1 MKIIKVIIA
10 IIFFSISLSAQSA
23 YDIVKKS
30 DSKLRSANSYAK
42 IKITAI
48 RPSWSKEMVIKSWT
62 KNSNYSVAL
71 VISPAK
77 ERGIVFLRRDKEV
90 WNYVPA
96 ISRTIK
102 LPPSMMTQ
110 GWMGTD
116 LTNDDMIKQ
125 SSILVDYN
133 HKIEGE
139 EIIQGKNTWRIALT
153 PKENA
158 AVVWGKI
165 ILWIDKED
173 YNQLRGEYYDED
185 NFLINKL
192 ISSNI
197 KKFDGRSIPSHIEF
211 IPEDNPGN
219 KTIIDY
225 LELNFKIKIPEEY
238 FKTRYM
244 KRLR

>member
-1 MKIIKVIIA
+1 MKLIKIILPVLLLSSGI
-10 IIFFSISLSAQSA
+10 SAQNA

-30 DSKLRSANSYAK
+30 DDKLRSATSFAK
-42 IKITAI
+42 IKITAV
-48 RPSWSKEMVIKSWT
+48 RPSWSKEMIIKTWT

-71 VISPAK
+71 VTSPAK
-77 ERGIVFLRRDKEV
+77 EKGIVFLRRDKEV
-90 WNYVPA
+90 WNYVPS

-133 HKIEGE
+133 HKIAGE
-139 EIIQGKNTWRIALT
+139 ELIDGHNTWKIVLT

-158 AVVWGKI
+158 AVIWGKI
-165 ILWIDKED
+165 IMWIDKEE

-192 ISSNI
+192 IGSNI
-197 KKFDGRSIPSHIEF
+197 KEFDGRKIPSHMEF

-219 KTIIDY
+219 KTLIDY
-225 LELNFKIKIPEEY
+225 LELNFNTKIPEKY
-238 FKTRYM
+238 FTTSYM

>member
-1 MKIIKVIIA
+1 MKLIKIILPVLLLSSGI
-10 IIFFSISLSAQSA
+10 SAQNA

-30 DSKLRSANSYAK
+30 DDKLRSATSFAK
-42 IKITAI
+42 IKITAV
-48 RPSWSKEMVIKSWT
+48 RPSWSKEMIIKTWT

-71 VISPAK
+71 VTSPAK
-77 ERGIVFLRRDKEV
+77 EKGIVFLRRDKEV
-90 WNYVPA
+90 WNYVPS

-133 HKIEGE
+133 HKIAGE
-139 EIIQGKNTWRIALT
+139 ELIDGYNTWKIVLT

-158 AVVWGKI
+158 AVIWGKI
-165 ILWIDKED
+165 IMWIDKEE

-192 ISSNI
+192 IGSNI
-197 KKFDGRSIPSHIEF
+197 KEFDGRKIPSHMEF

-219 KTIIDY
+219 KTLIDY
-225 LELNFKIKIPEEY
+225 LELNFNTKIPEKY
-238 FKTRYM
+238 FTTSYM

>member
-1 MKIIKVIIA
+1 MRILKIILPVLLLS
-10 IIFFSISLSAQSA
+10 FGLSAQNA

-30 DSKLRSANSYAK
+30 DNKLRSATSFAK
-42 IKITAI
+42 IKITAV
-48 RPSWSKEMVIKSWT
+48 RPSWSKEMTIKTWT

-71 VISPAK
+71 VTSPAK
-77 ERGIVFLRRDKEV
+77 EKGIVFLRRDKEV
-90 WNYVPA
+90 WNYIPS

-133 HKIEGE
+133 HKIAGE
-139 EIIQGKNTWRIALT
+139 ELIDGHKTWKIVLT

-158 AVVWGKI
+158 AVIWGKI
-165 ILWIDKED
+165 ILWIDKEE

-197 KKFDGRSIPSHIEF
+197 KEFDGRKIPSHIEF

-219 KTIIDY
+219 KTLIDY
-225 LELNFKIKIPEEY
+225 LDLNFKIKIPEKY
-238 FKTRYM
+238 FTTAYM

>member
-1 MKIIKVIIA
+1 MRILKIILPVLLLS
-10 IIFFSISLSAQSA
+10 FGLSAQNA

-30 DSKLRSANSYAK
+30 DNKLRSATSFAK
-42 IKITAI
+42 IKITAV
-48 RPSWSKEMVIKSWT
+48 RPSWSKEMTIKTWT

-71 VISPAK
+71 VTSPAK
-77 ERGIVFLRRDKEV
+77 EKGIVFLRRDKEV
-90 WNYVPA
+90 WNYVPS

-133 HKIEGE
+133 HKIAGE
-139 EIIQGKNTWRIALT
+139 ELIDGHKTWKIVLT

-158 AVVWGKI
+158 AVIWGKI
-165 ILWIDKED
+165 ILWIDKEE

-192 ISSNI
+192 ISSKI
-197 KKFDGRSIPSHIEF
+197 KEFDGRKIPSHIEF

-219 KTIIDY
+219 KTLIDY
-225 LELNFKIKIPEEY
+225 LDLNFRIKIPEKY
-238 FKTRYM
+238 FTTAYM

>member
-1 MKIIKVIIA
+1 MKILKIIA
-10 IIFFSISLSAQSA
+10 AIMIFSFGLSAQSA
-23 YDIVKKS
+23 YEIVKKS
-30 DSKLRSANSYAK
+30 DSKLRSAKSFAK

-48 RPSWSKEMVIKSWT
+48 RPSWSKEMTLKSWT

-90 WNYVPA
+90 WNYVPS

-139 EIIQGKNTWRIALT
+139 EIIEGKKTWKIVLT

-165 ILWIDKED
+165 ILWIDKEE

-185 NFLINKL
+185 GFLINKL
-192 ISSNI
+192 ISSNV
-197 KKFDGRSIPSHIEF
+197 KDFDGRKTPSHIEF

-219 KTIIDY
+219 KTVIDY
-225 LELNFKIKIPEEY
+225 LELNFKMKIPDRY
-238 FKTRYM
+238 FTTAYM

>member
-1 MKIIKVIIA
+1 MRILKIILPLLLLS
-10 IIFFSISLSAQSA
+10 FGLSAQNA
-23 YDIVKKS
+23 YDIIKKS
-30 DSKLRSANSYAK
+30 DDKLRSATSFAK
-42 IKITAI
+42 IKITAV
-48 RPSWSKEMVIKSWT
+48 RPSWSKEMTIKTWT

-71 VISPAK
+71 VTSPAK
-77 ERGIVFLRRDKEV
+77 EKGIVFLRRDKEV
-90 WNYVPA
+90 WNYVPS

-133 HKIEGE
+133 HKITGE
-139 EIIQGKNTWRIALT
+139 ELIDGHKTWKIILT
-153 PKENA
+153 PKEDA
-158 AVVWGKI
+158 AVIWGKI
-165 ILWIDKED
+165 ILWIDKEEF
-173 YNQLRGEYYDED
+173 NQLRGEYYDED

-197 KKFDGRSIPSHIEF
+197 KEFAGRKIPAHIEF

-219 KTIIDY
+219 KTLIDY
-225 LELNFKIKIPEEY
+225 LELNFKIKIPDRY
-238 FKTRYM
+238 FTTAYM